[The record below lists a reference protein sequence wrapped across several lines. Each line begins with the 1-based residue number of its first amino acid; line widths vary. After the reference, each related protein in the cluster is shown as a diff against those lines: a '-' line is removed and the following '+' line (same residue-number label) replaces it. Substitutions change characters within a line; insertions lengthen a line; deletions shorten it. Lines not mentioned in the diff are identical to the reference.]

1 MEKLQVDIVDIKGKI
16 LANLP
21 MLASILIAIVIN
33 SIWTNVWLTLF
44 SILSVSTATFLNG
57 SKRDQ
62 QLSTNT
68 NNFIVGAEVH
78 EKLKEIGTE
87 IELILNE
94 EAETVNEHVG
104 RIRGLIED
112 STLLLQESFKNVVSH
127 TTDQSNIA
135 LELVQRLTGEYK
147 GSEEKILIKDFIHKT
162 DTIIQHYVDLLVI
175 VSEKSIGAVHRISD
189 MTRDME
195 SMFSILDDVKKLAAQ
210 TNLLALNAAI
220 EAARAGEV
228 GRGFAV
234 VAGEVRS
241 LSEAS
246 ASLNDEIRKN
256 VEAAKNRVNE
266 VRKVVGE
273 IASLDLNA
281 AIEGKVAI
289 DEMLLKIETVNAD
302 AEDILHK
309 LVGMSKSIHNEVS
322 NSIRA
327 LQFEDIV
334 NQLSG
339 HIGQRLQHINQI
351 ATVSHSRVGGARDLS
366 DLSATMNELLVMRED
381 FRGQNIERKVTQSS
395 MDEGDIELF

>member
-1 MEKLQVDIVDIKGKI
+1 MNIKEYIKTQI
-16 LANLP
+16 P
-21 MLASILIAIVIN
+21 MLGGVIFLLIINVIWVNAWLSAVSILVVYTVSIVIKD
-33 SIWTNVWLTLF
+33 IF
-44 SILSVSTATFLNG
+44 SVADKAAPQERHWIGEKIHQKLS
-57 SKRDQ
+57 
-62 QLSTNT
+62 
-68 NNFIVGAEVH
+68 
-78 EKLKEIGTE
+78 EIGTE

-94 EAETVNEHVG
+94 EAENVQEHVG

-127 TTDQSNIA
+127 TQDQSNIA
-135 LELVQRLTGEYK
+135 LELVQRLTGEYQ
-147 GSEEKILIKDFIHKT
+147 GSEEKILIKDFIEKT
-162 DTIIQHYVDLLVI
+162 DRIIQHYVDLLVI
-175 VSEKSIGAVHRISD
+175 VSEKSVGAVHRISD

-220 EAARAGEV
+220 EAARAGDV

-246 ASLNDEIRKN
+246 AQLNDEIRKN
-256 VEAAKNRVNE
+256 VEAAKHRVSD
-266 VRKVVGE
+266 VRQIVGE

-281 AIEGKVAI
+281 AIEGKIAI
-289 DEMLLKIETVNAD
+289 DEMLEKIEIVNAD
-302 AEDILHK
+302 AENILHK
-309 LVGMSKSIHNEVS
+309 LVGMSSSIHQEVS

-339 HIGQRLQHINQI
+339 HIGQRLEHINRI
-351 ATVSHSRVGGARDLS
+351 AKVSHSRVGGARDLAELDS
-366 DLSATMNELLVMRED
+366 TMQDLLAMRQE
-381 FRGQNIERKVTQSS
+381 FRGQNIEKKVTQSS
-395 MDEGDIELF
+395 MDEGEIELF